1 MGQACN
7 SETTVGE
14 EGPSQIHGGGT
25 VSPGLQALSLCP
37 CTSIVRIKKKVT
49 LQS

>member
-14 EGPSQIHGGGT
+14 EGPSQIQGGGT
-25 VSPGLQALSLCP
+25 VSPGLDLMGTAQACRHFPFAPAPPLLE
-37 CTSIVRIKKKVT
+37 
-49 LQS
+49 